1 MSNSKL
7 QLQLPTP
14 DPDSVQVDG
23 QKYELIAFYYPG
35 KNTDWDNIYNAPF
48 LGNFWKSPVTIKP
61 HGQTSGIFH
70 TAEAAF
76 QATKWWQDPVIRK
89 KFEDAA
95 DGDAAFHVRNH
106 AGPQTNHNWGGFGR
120 IGAMEAVL
128 ESKFSISALKTAL
141 ISTGDAY
148 LLEHNSHDNRDNFW
162 SDNCDGS
169 GQNQLGLA
177 LMRLRSKLAQK
188 PMREYPS
195 PAKFT
200 EQIKGR
206 KPCLPLGSCAA
217 GNA

>member
-128 ESKFSISALKTAL
+128 ESKFSISALKT
-141 ISTGDAY
+141 
-148 LLEHNSHDNRDNFW
+148 